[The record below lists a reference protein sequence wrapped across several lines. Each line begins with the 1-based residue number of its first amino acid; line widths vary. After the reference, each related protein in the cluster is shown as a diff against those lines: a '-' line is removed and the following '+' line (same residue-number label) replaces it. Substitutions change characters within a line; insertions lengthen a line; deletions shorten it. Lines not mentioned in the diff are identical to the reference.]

1 VVLCG
6 VGVAC
11 RLVAVLSNKAHVFV
25 LRSLRLLCSLETAYN
40 ELGVVAMSQAPVL
53 ALPSP
58 PVPPLSAAR
67 QGGSITVYSLPSC
80 HVLTVIHAHSSPLRH
95 LCLSS
100 NGRLLASASERGT
113 LIRLFHIPTGD
124 KRQTVRRGS
133 RPAHIHSITINTSAT
148 VMAVASED
156 SATIHLFALNDPT
169 TSSSSPSSFPTPS
182 PSSVLPPS
190 LSLPLHTLLS
200 FASSSVHSLPP
211 SVSDLVEPQ
220 RSACVIHLAATDRCA
235 ACSFTPHNRATA
247 VDEQEE
253 ERKEEEEE
261 EVLQLVTRSG
271 SLRSYQLHRQLATS
285 DEPSTTLSTR
295 LIAEH
300 RL

>member
-1 VVLCG
+1 
-6 VGVAC
+6 
-11 RLVAVLSNKAHVFV
+11 
-25 LRSLRLLCSLETAYN
+25 
-40 ELGVVAMSQAPVL
+40 M
-53 ALPSP
+53 
-58 PVPPLSAAR
+58 
-67 QGGSITVYSLPSC
+67 YSLPSC

-100 NGRLLASASERGT
+100 DGRLLASAGERGT

-133 RPAHIHSITINTSAT
+133 RPAHITNIAINTSAT

-156 SATIHLFALNDPT
+156 SATIHLFALNAPT
-169 TSSSSPSSFPTPS
+169 TSSSSPSSSLSPA

-190 LSLPLHTLLS
+190 LSVPLHSLLS
-200 FASSSVHSLPP
+200 FASSSVHSLHP

-220 RSACVIHLAATDRCA
+220 RSACDIHLAANDRCA
-235 ACSFTPHNRATA
+235 ACSFTHRNRATPA
-247 VDEQEE
+247 HEQEQ
-253 ERKEEEEE
+253 ERKEEKEEE